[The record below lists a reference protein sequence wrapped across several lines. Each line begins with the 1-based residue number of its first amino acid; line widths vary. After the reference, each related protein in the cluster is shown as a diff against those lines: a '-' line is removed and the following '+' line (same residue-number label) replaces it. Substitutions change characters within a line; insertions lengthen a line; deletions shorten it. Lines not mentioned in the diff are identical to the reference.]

1 MRTNFRNHKHAVV
14 LSADRFGDNLLRSAI
29 AVHLRRVNQVD
40 AKLDSQT
47 QRCDFPGMRALALA
61 HAPRALSK
69 HRNALAVG

>member
-1 MRTNFRNHKHAVV
+1 MV
-14 LSADRFGDNLLRSAI
+14 LSVDRFGDNLLRSAV